1 MKALRE
7 LDGIMQIICA
17 DADKKRDENVWTKR
31 DEEVFEAL
39 SMRVNKYR
47 VEIQQEEGR
56 IARWVLART
65 AVNLALR
72 YKQLYIEY
80 PPEQSIG

>member
-7 LDGIMQIICA
+7 LDGIMQEICA
-17 DADKKRDENVWTKR
+17 NADKKRDEDAWTDR

-39 SMRVNKYR
+39 SMRVNRYR
-47 VEIQQEEGR
+47 VEIQQERSR

-65 AVNLALR
+65 AVNFASR
-72 YKQLYIEY
+72 YKLLYIDTT
-80 PPEQSIG
+80 IR